1 MSKNLFVF
9 SDHLVTGRAFFKLK
23 VRIARII
30 DRGYY
35 EVSCS
40 QKAHAHYGD
49 KFIRAD
55 ACLYFIHGA
64 LSEIFSKI

>member
-9 SDHLVTGRAFFKLK
+9 ADHLVTGRAFFKLK
-23 VRIARII
+23 DRIARII

-40 QKAHAHYGD
+40 QEAHVY
-49 KFIRAD
+49 
-55 ACLYFIHGA
+55 
-64 LSEIFSKI
+64 